1 MTTDLQDKRG
11 RNKRKLRISLTDR
24 CNFRCP
30 YCMPETPQWLPRKEL
45 LSFEEIEQL
54 SELFVT
60 RLGITHIRLT
70 GGEPLLR
77 KDISSLVSK
86 LQALRNQGMQRL
98 SMTSNG
104 LLLPRHAEALKEAGL
119 DDINVSLDTLDATRF
134 TTLSGGRG
142 SVEEVTAGI
151 EAAVAA
157 GIEVKINSVVMR
169 GHNEQDILPLI
180 DWASERQLPLRFIEF
195 MPLDSGNEWNESKVV
210 TEAEILKVVAQQHD
224 IEKQKVSS
232 DPATYYLL
240 DGRYRLGVIPTIS
253 NPFCKSCN
261 RLRLTATGELYA
273 CLFSATGR
281 DLRSPL
287 REGAQAD
294 ELEALIRGHVWDK
307 EAGYALKPGYVER
320 PISMHA
326 LGG

>member
-1 MTTDLQDKRG
+1 MQKLVDSRG
-11 RNKRKLRISLTDR
+11 RAKRKLRISLTDR

-30 YCMPETPQWLPRKEL
+30 YCMPETPKWLPREEL
-45 LSFEEIEQL
+45 LSFEEIL
-54 SELFVT
+54 TLAHCFVA
-60 RLGITHIRLT
+60 RLGTTHIRLT

-77 KDISSLVSK
+77 KGIGELVSQ
-86 LQALRNQGMQRL
+86 LQSLRTLGMERL

-104 LLLPRHAEALKEAGL
+104 MLLPQHAGALKAAGL
-119 DDINVSLDTLDATRF
+119 DDINVSLDTLDPLRF
-134 TTLSGGRG
+134 ADLSGGRG
-142 SVEEVTAGI
+142 SVEEVTSGI
-151 EAAVAA
+151 EAAVDA
-157 GIEVKINSVVMR
+157 GIEVKINSVIMR

-180 DWASERQLPLRFIEF
+180 DWASQRQLPLRFIEF
-195 MPLDSGNEWNESKVV
+195 MPLDSGNEWNNSKVV
-210 TEAEILKVVAQQHD
+210 SEAEILATVATEHQ
-224 IEKQKVSS
+224 ITKQANSS
-232 DPATYYLL
+232 DPATYYQLEN
-240 DGRYRLGVIPTIS
+240 GYQLGIIPTIS

-281 DLRSPL
+281 DLRTPL
-287 REGAQAD
+287 REGVDAEA
-294 ELEALIRGHVWDK
+294 LEAIIRGHVWHK